1 MKKFNSL
8 VTLQEG
14 ISHKLYLWISSICFI
29 PHLGCQSERVP
40 SQCYGKLKGSNEK
53 SFSDKL
59 LLGPF
64 RKALWQS
71 QGVCRGAEQWYF
83 KCAQLGLGYNKQP
96 FWTASQALNP
106 MCVYLHLC
114 LHWGT
119 SSLMMTPSQFVV
131 FWSSLFIPFLN
142 PESSNSLLVFAF
154 SCNSQPLF
162 NAFFFFPAII
172 FYSLPTTFQ
181 SPNLSTNLHSSQH
194 PPFLPYL
201 ALQSPTQ

>member
-1 MKKFNSL
+1 MCFRSLMKKFNSL

-14 ISHKLYLWISSICFI
+14 ISHKLYLWISLISFI

-106 MCVYLHLC
+106 MCVSTCTCVYTGVLL
-114 LHWGT
+114 
-119 SSLMMTPSQFVV
+119 PS
-131 FWSSLFIPFLN
+131 WWLPH
-142 PESSNSLLVFAF
+142 SLLCFAHHF
-154 SCNSQPLF
+154 LYHFLILKAQ
-162 NAFFFFPAII
+162 I
-172 FYSLPTTFQ
+172 
-181 SPNLSTNLHSSQH
+181 LS
-194 PPFLPYL
+194 
-201 ALQSPTQ
+201 